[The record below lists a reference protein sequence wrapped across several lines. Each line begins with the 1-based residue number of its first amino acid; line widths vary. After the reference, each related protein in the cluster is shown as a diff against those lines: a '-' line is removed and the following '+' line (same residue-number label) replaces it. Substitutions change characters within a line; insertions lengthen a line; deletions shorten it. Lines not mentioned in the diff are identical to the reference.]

1 MRWTWRL
8 VREGVKRTK
17 TKMRQKDPKHEG
29 WYRKN
34 DGLGENFGEKM
45 VKDEEIVKN
54 WRMSERVEED
64 RCRYGIMMD
73 GEGGWVEE
81 EKWNKI

>member
-1 MRWTWRL
+1 
-8 VREGVKRTK
+8 
-17 TKMRQKDPKHEG
+17 MRQKDPKHEG

-54 WRMSERVEED
+54 
-64 RCRYGIMMD
+64 
-73 GEGGWVEE
+73 
-81 EKWNKI
+81 